1 MGGDARQSRP
11 FLSQEFTVS
20 GISTR
25 QLATEQQRCMDRLIE
40 FSYQTDGTVMIQ
52 KCLAGVDGGVPG
64 GRIWKLDARQVI
76 LIH

>member
-1 MGGDARQSRP
+1 
-11 FLSQEFTVS
+11 
-20 GISTR
+20 
-25 QLATEQQRCMDRLIE
+25 MDRLIE